1 MLGALLAVLSA
12 ISFAFS
18 NVVMRRGVMVSSPS
32 FGLYVT
38 VILGV
43 PLFVIAAAIA
53 GQLTDFSA
61 LSGEAVFLLVV
72 AGIIHFLIGRY
83 CNFRAVNAIGV
94 NRTQPIQMTNIFYSI
109 LVAMIVL
116 DERLS
121 LITAAGIVLL
131 IFGPLVGVEGLFKR
145 KSAAPTSSTDAL
157 VSAVTDAA
165 VEPGDRAAAVVSAPS
180 LVASPFPRY
189 KEGYT
194 FALISAIAYGSSPI
208 MIRAA
213 LDDTGVG
220 ILGGLIAYAAAAAVL
235 VLSLALPGKIGEL
248 RAVNSEAIPMFL
260 WTTVAIFLA
269 QMFRFAALS
278 VAPVTLIAPL
288 ARLGAVF
295 NPILNF
301 IFNRQLESF
310 SPRIL
315 IAIAVSAVGAILM
328 ALGIN

>member
-165 VEPGDRAAAVVSAPS
+165 VEPGDRAAAVASAPS

-248 RAVNSEAIPMFL
+248 RAVNSAAIPMFL
-260 WTTVAIFLA
+260 LTTVAIFLA

-301 IFNRQLESF
+301 IFNRRLESF

>member
-1 MLGALLAVLSA
+1 MFGALLAVLSA

-72 AGIIHFLIGRY
+72 AGLIHFLIGRY

-109 LVAMIVL
+109 VVAMIVL

-131 IFGPLVGVEGLFKR
+131 IFGPVIGMEGLFKR
-145 KSAAPTSSTDAL
+145 KRTASPSPADDPVSVVAETAEAPNGDA
-157 VSAVTDAA
+157 VASAVAA
-165 VEPGDRAAAVVSAPS
+165 R
-180 LVASPFPRY
+180 PFPRY

-194 FALISAIAYGSSPI
+194 FALLSAIAYGSSPI

-213 LDDTGVG
+213 LDDTGAG

-235 VLSLALPGKIGEL
+235 LVTLALPGKIGEL
-248 RAVNSEAIPMFL
+248 RSVNTAAIPMFL
-260 WTTVAIFLA
+260 LTTVAIFLA

-278 VAPVTLIAPL
+278 VAPVTVIAPL
-288 ARLGAVF
+288 ARLGSVF

-301 IFNRQLESF
+301 IFNRELESF

-315 IAIAVSAVGAILM
+315 IAIALSAFGAILM
-328 ALGIN
+328 ALGIE

>member
-121 LITAAGIVLL
+121 LIT
-131 IFGPLVGVEGLFKR
+131 
-145 KSAAPTSSTDAL
+145 
-157 VSAVTDAA
+157 
-165 VEPGDRAAAVVSAPS
+165 DRAAHLRPARWGGR
-180 LVASPFPRY
+180 PFQA
-189 KEGYT
+189 KECRT
-194 FALISAIAYGSSPI
+194 NIVYGCP
-208 MIRAA
+208 
-213 LDDTGVG
+213 
-220 ILGGLIAYAAAAAVL
+220 GLCCYRC
-235 VLSLALPGKIGEL
+235 G
-248 RAVNSEAIPMFL
+248 RRT
-260 WTTVAIFLA
+260 W
-269 QMFRFAALS
+269 
-278 VAPVTLIAPL
+278 
-288 ARLGAVF
+288 
-295 NPILNF
+295 
-301 IFNRQLESF
+301 
-310 SPRIL
+310 
-315 IAIAVSAVGAILM
+315 
-328 ALGIN
+328 

>member
-1 MLGALLAVLSA
+1 MLGAVLAVLSA

-43 PLFVIAAAIA
+43 PLFVIAAAVA

-121 LITAAGIVLL
+121 LITTAGIVLL

-145 KSAAPTSSTDAL
+145 KSTAPTPPVDAP
-157 VSAVTDAA
+157 VSAVEDAA
-165 VEPGDRAAAVVSAPS
+165 VNPGGDA
-180 LVASPFPRY
+180 VASAVAARPFPRY

-194 FALISAIAYGSSPI
+194 FALLSATAYGSSPI

-220 ILGGLIAYAAAAAVL
+220 ILGGLIAYAAAAAILILSL
-235 VLSLALPGKIGEL
+235 VLPGRIGEL
-248 RAVNSEAIPMFL
+248 RAVNTAAIPMFL
-260 WTTVAIFLA
+260 LTTVAIFLA

-301 IFNRQLESF
+301 IFNRELESF

-315 IAIAVSAVGAILM
+315 IAIAVSAIGAILM
-328 ALGIN
+328 ALGID

>member
-1 MLGALLAVLSA
+1 MLGAVLAVLSA

-18 NVVMRRGVMVSSPS
+18 NVAMRRAVMVSSPS

-43 PLFVIAAAIA
+43 PLFVIAAAVA
-53 GQLTDFSA
+53 GQLADFSV
-61 LSGEAVFLLVV
+61 LSREAVFLLVV
-72 AGIIHFLIGRY
+72 AGLIHFLMGRY

-131 IFGPLVGVEGLFKR
+131 IFGPLVGMEGLFKR
-145 KSAAPTSSTDAL
+145 KGSAPTAPADTPAYSTKETPDGPGDVA
-157 VSAVTDAA
+157 VASAVA
-165 VEPGDRAAAVVSAPS
+165 VR
-180 LVASPFPRY
+180 PFPRY

-194 FALISAIAYGSSPI
+194 FALLSAIAYGSSPI

-248 RAVNSEAIPMFL
+248 RSVNTAAVPMFL
-260 WTTVAIFLA
+260 LTTVAIFLA

-301 IFNRQLESF
+301 IFNRELESF

-315 IAIAVSAVGAILM
+315 IAIAVSAMGAVLM
-328 ALGIN
+328 ALGIE